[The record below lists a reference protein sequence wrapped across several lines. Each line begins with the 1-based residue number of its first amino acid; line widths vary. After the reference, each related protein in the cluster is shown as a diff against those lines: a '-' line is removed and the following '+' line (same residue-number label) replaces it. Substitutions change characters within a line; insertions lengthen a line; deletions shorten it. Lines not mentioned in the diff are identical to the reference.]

1 MLSISKMRIED
12 LNEIKDKLSEEFD
25 DFWNE
30 NILKQELS
38 NENSEY
44 VVARENNEIVG
55 FGGIWTSP
63 DDVHITDIVT
73 RKMYRCKG
81 IGSRILEELINLAK
95 TKNKASLTLEVNE
108 KNTIAQKL
116 YEKYGFK
123 MLGRRKKYYNNTDDA
138 IIMTLYF
145 EK

>member
-38 NENSEY
+38 NENSNY

-73 RKMYRCKG
+73 RKMYRSKG

>member
-1 MLSISKMRIED
+1 MLLISKMKIED
-12 LNEIKDKLSEEFD
+12 LNEIANKLSDEFD

-30 NILKQELS
+30 NVFKQELE

-44 VVARENNEIVG
+44 IVARENDEIVG

-73 RKMYRCKG
+73 KKNCRGKG
-81 IGSRILEELINLAK
+81 IGSKILEKLINLAK
-95 TKNKASLTLEVNE
+95 EKNKSSLTLEVNDKNIIE
-108 KNTIAQKL
+108 KKL

-123 MLGRRKKYYNNTDDA
+123 VLGKRKKYYNNIDDA

-145 EK
+145 N

>member
-1 MLSISKMRIED
+1 MLQISKMSEVD
-12 LNEIKDKLSEEFD
+12 LNEIVDVLQDEFD
-25 DFWNE
+25 SFWNE
-30 NILKQELS
+30 NVFRQELS
-38 NENSEY
+38 NDNSDY
-44 VVARENNEIVG
+44 IVARENNEIVG

-73 RKMYRCKG
+73 KKIHRGKG
-81 IGSRILEELINLAK
+81 IGSCILEELIKLAK
-95 TKNKASLTLEVNE
+95 AKNKESLTLEVNE

-123 MLGRRKKYYNNTDDA
+123 ILGTRKRYYNNTDDA

-145 EK
+145 NN